1 MKRLLATGAAMMF
14 AASAYAQ
21 MPTLTHEYAQP
32 GGGSDVS
39 AKNLAEVAAVI
50 ATALGDEFDSQRDA
64 LAERTRSLLETY
76 PLYPELA
83 SVTI

>member
-39 AKNLAEVAAVI
+39 GEEP
-50 ATALGDEFDSQRDA
+50 GRG
-64 LAERTRSLLETY
+64 RRG
-76 PLYPELA
+76 
-83 SVTI
+83 